1 MPEKSEFRF
10 SKFLGIEAVC
20 LLLIPVFFVAVW
32 IPVYQTLASDVLMQ
46 GSIFFLLWDFLK
58 EGLIYLFYWL
68 SVAFL
73 GASLLLFGW
82 KKSLPFLGFYL
93 LGAAIRS
100 IGTAVASAIV
110 LQSFDDV
117 FKANLIDASLE
128 ILYDF
133 LLLAAFYLIFYLVA
147 MRNRTPEA
155 RKALLPPA
163 TGPVPMRLHLS
174 VLFCLVIYYGVRM
187 YGRIR
192 YDVFYGAATG
202 TQDVLWMVFY
212 YVADLVLLIFGH
224 FAVLLILK
232 RITKKNKKSPC

>member
-1 MPEKSEFRF
+1 MPEKSEVKF
-10 SKFLGIEAVC
+10 SKFIGIEALC
-20 LLLIPVFFVAVW
+20 LLLIPLFFAAVW
-32 IPVYQTLASDVLMQ
+32 IPVYQTTAGNVLMQ
-46 GSIFFLLWDFLK
+46 GSIFFLLWDFLQ

-100 IGTAVASAIV
+100 IGTVIASAIV
-110 LQSFDDV
+110 LRSFDDV
-117 FKANLIDASLE
+117 FKANLADASLE

-133 LLLAAFYLIFYLVA
+133 LLLAAFCLIFYLVA
-147 MRNRTPEA
+147 MRNRGPEA
-155 RKALLPPA
+155 RKALLPTTA
-163 TGPVPMRLHLS
+163 GPVPMPMHLS
-174 VLFCLVIYYGVRM
+174 VLLCLAVYFGVRM

-192 YDVFYGAATG
+192 YDIFLGAATG
-202 TQDVLWMVFY
+202 TQDIVWMVFY

-232 RITKKNKKSPC
+232 LITKKK